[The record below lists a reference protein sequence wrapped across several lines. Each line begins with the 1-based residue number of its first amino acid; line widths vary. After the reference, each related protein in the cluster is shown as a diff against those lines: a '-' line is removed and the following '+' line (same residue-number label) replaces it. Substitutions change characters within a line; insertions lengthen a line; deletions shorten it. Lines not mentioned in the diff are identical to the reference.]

1 MNGEISTGA
10 LRCST
15 RRKTRAQKT
24 FLSRLLSSL
33 IFILSAAPL
42 VASAQNRALDF
53 DGINDRLE
61 LTSAKTTLN
70 YGGNDFTIE
79 MLVKTSRTGVD
90 AKQSAGGNAGD
101 GHRGS
106 PIFCTRTSN
115 RPQITEPQKERKKN
129 EPEGSFF
136 SKLS

>member
-1 MNGEISTGA
+1 MDGEISTGA

-15 RRKTRAQKT
+15 RRKTHAQKILPSWS
-24 FLSRLLSSL
+24 FSSL
-33 IFILSAAPL
+33 IFILSAVPL

-79 MLVKTSRTGVD
+79 MLVKTSRSGVRQGLVLNRF
-90 AKQSAGGNAGD
+90 APGGEGCVD
-101 GHRGS
+101 RRG
-106 PIFCTRTSN
+106 
-115 RPQITEPQKERKKN
+115 
-129 EPEGSFF
+129 
-136 SKLS
+136 